1 MFSPL
6 SSLIRNGR
14 AALLLV
20 AVACLTPDRAFA
32 ECGDHVTI
40 LPAATIQG
48 GQTVTPDTPAPAV
61 PAPCHGPNCSRR
73 PDRPLPP
80 SAVAPPTM
88 SATEAALPSAAGPP
102 LTARG
107 AFARD
112 NSSPEPIRR
121 PLPVF
126 HPPRHV

>member
-1 MFSPL
+1 MISPL
-6 SSLIRNGR
+6 PSLIRNGR

-20 AVACLTPDRAFA
+20 AVACATPDRAFA
-32 ECGDHVTI
+32 DCGDHVTI
-40 LPAATIQG
+40 LPAAVSRG

-61 PAPCHGPNCSRR
+61 PPPCHGPNCSRL

-80 SAVAPPTM
+80 SAVAPPTPT
-88 SATEAALPSAAGPP
+88 ATEAALPSASGQPP
-102 LTARG
+102 AARG

-112 NSSPEPIRR
+112 PSSSEPICR